1 MLKSN
6 TEASAVYLACTCRP
20 LEGTWWWGD
29 RGPDRTPDWRRGCD
43 RTGDPDTLT
52 PPSARS
58 RKHGFTA
65 LICCVAP
72 KNIHRLDIHP
82 FIYLDSDWR
91 SALCVLLSG
100 CVWVC
105 RGTQMLIRNT
115 SSVESRQ
122 DADRRPGGTL
132 DDQRLSFTSV
142 SRVVLQDGVKI
153 HWEGTQEDA
162 DLTWFNCSSSNI
174 QSSYMKHKQ
183 SQQSVCV
190 RGRLNR
196 QTNNRHSFTPQKQLC
211 KGELHISESIFASV
225 HNSIILTQIHLF
237 LISCFVSHF
246 VQ

>member
-20 LEGTWWWGD
+20 LEGTWWWED

-162 DLTWFNCSSSNI
+162 DLTWFNCSSNI

-183 SQQSVCV
+183 SQQSVCE
-190 RGRLNR
+190 GATEQADEQ
-196 QTNNRHSFTPQKQLC
+196 QTLVHTSKTALQRWITHFWIYIR
-211 KGELHISESIFASV
+211 ISP
-225 HNSIILTQIHLF
+225 
-237 LISCFVSHF
+237 
-246 VQ
+246 